1 MGGMSL
7 NTGYG
12 ARMEAKGFI
21 EEVFIHEGAHAS
33 LDGYHVNVGLFSMV
47 SIVVCESGKIY
58 SSMIIKF
65 FYNIDRLANGYVHK
79 TMTGNSSLPTLVI
92 IQGEKMS
99 LKVLLHGLQ

>member
-1 MGGMSL
+1 MQNLPFFPIFLWWLIGTQADGGSASGDFGNQMKNEMGGMSL

-47 SIVVCESGKIY
+47 SIVW
-58 SSMIIKF
+58 
-65 FYNIDRLANGYVHK
+65 LYVNQVK
-79 TMTGNSSLPTLVI
+79 Y
-92 IQGEKMS
+92 IQVW
-99 LKVLLHGLQ
+99 L